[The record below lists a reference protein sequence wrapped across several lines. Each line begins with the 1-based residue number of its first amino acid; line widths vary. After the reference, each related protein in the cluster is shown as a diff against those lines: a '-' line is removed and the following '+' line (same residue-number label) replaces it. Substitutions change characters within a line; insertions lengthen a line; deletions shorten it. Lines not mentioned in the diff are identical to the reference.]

1 MSAPDLSP
9 LVLGLDCSTT
19 ACKAILWDCR
29 GNAVARGSSPLTMI
43 TPQPG
48 WHEQR
53 AEAWWTAAVAAI
65 RQAVSGVASGRL
77 KAMSIAHQRETF
89 VPVDAQCRP
98 LTSGI
103 LWLDERA
110 RELLPSLERS
120 FASID
125 FHALTGKRLSVNL
138 TIAKIAWLKEYRPEI
153 FARTAKYLDVHS
165 FLVRQLT
172 GFCRTGWGCADPTG
186 LFDIRNNVWAADLL
200 NRMDIRADQLPELC
214 APGTIVGEVTPSAA
228 EACGLPAGLPV
239 AAGIGDG
246 QACGLG
252 VDINSRAMRIYRSAR
267 PSSPEL
273 SVSRMCSIRRFGR

>member
-1 MSAPDLSP
+1 MVDGGGRGHPPGGKRRRKRPAKGHEHRAPAGD
-9 LVLGLDCSTT
+9 V
-19 ACKAILWDCR
+19 R
-29 GNAVARGSSPLTMI
+29 
-43 TPQPG
+43 PG
-48 WHEQR
+48 GCPVPAAHER
-53 AEAWWTAAVAAI
+53 
-65 RQAVSGVASGRL
+65 
-77 KAMSIAHQRETF
+77 H
-89 VPVDAQCRP
+89 
-98 LTSGI
+98 

-110 RELLPSLERS
+110 RELLPDLERS

-138 TIAKIAWLKEYRPEI
+138 TIAKIAWLKEYRPEC